1 MKFLDQAKI
10 YLKSG
15 DGGRGCVSFRREKY
29 IEFGGPNGGDGGKGG
44 SVYFVAVE
52 NLNTLIDF
60 RYQQH
65 FKAQNGQHGMG
76 SEMSGAKGEDLI
88 IKVPVGTE
96 IVANDGET
104 VLADMVE
111 PGQIYMAAK
120 GGDGG
125 RGNTRF
131 KTSTN
136 QAPRYAEPGWPGE
149 EMWVWLRLKI
159 IADVGLIGL
168 PNAGKSTFLTA
179 VTKARPK
186 IADYPFTTL
195 HPNLG
200 VAWVDEKEIVLADIP
215 GLIEGAHEGIGLG
228 DRFLK
233 HVERCSV
240 FLHLIDATSENIV
253 QDYKTIRKEL
263 KLYERKLTEKPEVVA
278 LNKIDSL
285 TADEIKKKLSSL
297 KKVTKSPVFAIS
309 AIANMNTIDC
319 LREIAQYVPM
329 RKHKQEEDAELKI
342 QETETA
348 PKKSWSPLD

>member
-60 RYQQH
+60 RYRQH

-111 PGQIYMAAK
+111 AGQTFMIAK

-136 QAPRYAEPGWPGE
+136 QAPRYAEPGWPGV

-200 VAWVDEKEIVLADIP
+200 VAW
-215 GLIEGAHEGIGLG
+215 
-228 DRFLK
+228 
-233 HVERCSV
+233 
-240 FLHLIDATSENIV
+240 IDG
-253 QDYKTIRKEL
+253 K
-263 KLYERKLTEKPEVVA
+263 
-278 LNKIDSL
+278 
-285 TADEIKKKLSSL
+285 
-297 KKVTKSPVFAIS
+297 
-309 AIANMNTIDC
+309 
-319 LREIAQYVPM
+319 
-329 RKHKQEEDAELKI
+329 
-342 QETETA
+342 
-348 PKKSWSPLD
+348 